1 MYYPLL
7 RGKQFE
13 LKALREFSA
22 KYPNSNRVVPIIEP
36 VNQSLSPLIQG
47 IDDMLANRMSFAIIM
62 NPKIGDF
69 KHDNV
74 KFDLLQ
80 QKPDL
85 LEHRDNWTPAYLV
98 DRDSAKVLKLIED
111 SQNSEKVMLVIK
123 SAIELDDE
131 NFHRL
136 LFSDKVGYIV
146 HDFETSSRRV
156 KSQLLRTGK
165 RIIELNDCFK
175 SKKRNADYLD
185 QEDELFSESPFY
197 YQEDGFFGFSDYTAL
212 PSEYVE
218 GGMLPYAIAIHLTY
232 QKAEDQIFVHHFVS
246 DTNLSQSDPKRKF
259 REAAKKVEHFFVD
272 KPHTDAVNDL
282 VERANDSDGY
292 PGLGYLKKLSI
303 SNHLEL
309 INGLL
314 SEEEV

>member
-13 LKALREFSA
+13 LKALREFSN
-22 KYPNSNRVVPIIEP
+22 KYPNTNRIVPIIEP
-36 VNQSLSPLIQG
+36 VNKNLGPLIQG
-47 IDDMLANRMSFAIIM
+47 IDEMLTNGLFFAIIM

-69 KHDNV
+69 KHETV
-74 KFDLLQ
+74 HFDLIE
-80 QKPDL
+80 QKPEL
-85 LEHRDNWTPAYLV
+85 LDHRDNWIHAYLV
-98 DRDSAKVLKLIED
+98 NKDSAKILQLIEE
-111 SQNSEKVMLVIK
+111 SQNDGVMLVIK
-123 SAIELDDE
+123 SAIDLDDE
-131 NFHRL
+131 NMHSL

-146 HDFETSSRRV
+146 HDFEISSRRV
-156 KSQLLRTGK
+156 KSQLTHTEK
-165 RIIELNDCFK
+165 RIIELNDCFV

-197 YQEDGFFGFSDYTAL
+197 YNEDGFYGFSDYTAL

-232 QKAEDQIFVHHFVS
+232 QKAEDQIFIHHFVS

-259 REAAKKVEHFFVD
+259 REAAKKVETFFAD
-272 KPHTDAVNDL
+272 KPHTDAVNDII
-282 VERANDSDGY
+282 ERVNDSDGY

-309 INGLL
+309 MNGLL
-314 SEEEV
+314 TEEV

>member
-22 KYPNSNRVVPIIEP
+22 KYPNTNRIVPIIEP

-47 IDDMLANRMSFAIIM
+47 IDDMLANSMNFAIIM
-62 NPKIGDF
+62 NPRIGDF

-85 LEHRDNWTPAYLV
+85 LEHRDNWIPAYLV
-98 DRDSAKVLKLIED
+98 NKDSAKILQLIDD
-111 SQNSEKVMLVIK
+111 SQNEDVMLVIK
-123 SAIELDDE
+123 SAIGLDDE
-131 NFHRL
+131 NMHSL

-156 KSQLLRTGK
+156 KSQLTHTEK
-165 RIIELNDCFK
+165 RIIELNDCFV

-197 YQEDGFFGFSDYTAL
+197 YNEDGFYGFSDYTAL

-246 DTNLSQSDPKRKF
+246 DTNMSQSDPKRKF
-259 REAAKKVEHFFVD
+259 REAAKKVETFFAD
-272 KPHTDAVNDL
+272 KPHTEAVNDII
-282 VERANDSDGY
+282 ERVNDSDGY

-309 INGLL
+309 MNGLL
-314 SEEEV
+314 TEEV

>member
-13 LKALREFSA
+13 LKALREFSN
-22 KYPNSNRVVPIIEP
+22 KYPNTNRIVPIIEP
-36 VNQSLSPLIQG
+36 VNKNLGPLIQG
-47 IDDMLANRMSFAIIM
+47 IDEMLANGLVFAIIM

-69 KHDNV
+69 KHDTV
-74 KFDLLQ
+74 HFDLIE
-80 QKPDL
+80 QKPEL
-85 LEHRDNWTPAYLV
+85 LELRDKWIPAYV
-98 DRDSAKVLKLIED
+98 VNKDSEKILQLIEE
-111 SQNSEKVMLVIK
+111 SQEEEVMLVIK
-123 SAIELDDE
+123 SAIDLDDE
-131 NFHRL
+131 NMHGL

-156 KSQLLRTGK
+156 KSQLTHTEK
-165 RIIELNDCFK
+165 RIIELSDCFV

-197 YQEDGFFGFSDYTAL
+197 YNEDGFYGFSDYTAL

-246 DTNLSQSDPKRKF
+246 DTNMSQSDPKRKF
-259 REAAKKVEHFFVD
+259 REAAKKVETFFAD
-272 KPHTDAVNDL
+272 KPHTEAVNDII
-282 VERANDSDGY
+282 ERVNDSDGY

-309 INGLL
+309 MNGLH
-314 SEEEV
+314 SEEV

>member
-1 MYYPLL
+1 M
-7 RGKQFE
+7 
-13 LKALREFSA
+13 REFSN
-22 KYPNSNRVVPIIEP
+22 KYPNTNRIVPIIEP
-36 VNQSLSPLIQG
+36 VNKNLGPLIQG
-47 IDDMLANRMSFAIIM
+47 IDEMLANSLVFAIIM

-69 KHDNV
+69 KHDTV
-74 KFDLLQ
+74 HFDLIE
-80 QKPDL
+80 QKPEL
-85 LEHRDNWTPAYLV
+85 LELRDKWIPAYLV
-98 DRDSAKVLKLIED
+98 NKDSEKILQLIEE
-111 SQNSEKVMLVIK
+111 SQNEEVMLVVK
-123 SAIELDDE
+123 SSIDLDDE
-131 NFHRL
+131 NMHSL

-156 KSQLLRTGK
+156 KSQLTHTEK
-165 RIIELNDCFK
+165 RIIELNDCFV

-197 YQEDGFFGFSDYTAL
+197 YNEDGFYGFSDYTAL

-232 QKAEDQIFVHHFVS
+232 QKAEDQIFIHHFVS

-259 REAAKKVEHFFVD
+259 REAAKKVETFFAD
-272 KPHTDAVNDL
+272 KPHTDAVNDII
-282 VERANDSDGY
+282 ERVNDSDGY

-309 INGLL
+309 MNGLL
-314 SEEEV
+314 SEKEV

>member
-13 LKALREFSA
+13 LKALREFSN
-22 KYPNSNRVVPIIEP
+22 KYPNTNRIVPIIEP
-36 VNQSLSPLIQG
+36 VNKNLGPLFQG
-47 IDDMLANRMSFAIIM
+47 IDEMLANGLVFAIIM

-69 KHDNV
+69 KHDTV
-74 KFDLLQ
+74 HFDLIE
-80 QKPDL
+80 QKPEL
-85 LEHRDNWTPAYLV
+85 LEHRDDWIPAYLV
-98 DRDSAKVLKLIED
+98 NKDSAKILQLIEE
-111 SQNSEKVMLVIK
+111 SQDEEVMLVIR
-123 SAIELDDE
+123 SAIDLDDE
-131 NFHRL
+131 NTHGL

-146 HDFETSSRRV
+146 HDFNASSRRV

-165 RIIELNDCFK
+165 RIIELNDCFV
-175 SKKRNADYLD
+175 SKKRNADYLE

-197 YQEDGFFGFSDYTAL
+197 YNEDGFYGFSDYTAL

-232 QKAEDQIFVHHFVS
+232 KKAEDQIFVHHFVS

-259 REAAKKVEHFFVD
+259 REAAKKVEVFFAG
-272 KPHTDAVNDL
+272 KPHTDAVNDII
-282 VERANDSDGY
+282 ERVNDSDGY

-309 INGLL
+309 MNGLL
-314 SEEEV
+314 SGEV

>member
-13 LKALREFSA
+13 LKALREFSN
-22 KYPNSNRVVPIIEP
+22 KYPNTNRIVPIIEP
-36 VNQSLSPLIQG
+36 VNKNLGPLIQG
-47 IDDMLANRMSFAIIM
+47 IDEMLANGLVFAIIM

-69 KHDNV
+69 KHDTV
-74 KFDLLQ
+74 HFDLIE
-80 QKPDL
+80 QKPEL
-85 LEHRDNWTPAYLV
+85 LELRDKWIPAYV
-98 DRDSAKVLKLIED
+98 VNKDSEKILQLIEE
-111 SQNSEKVMLVIK
+111 SQEEEVMLVVK
-123 SAIELDDE
+123 SAIDLDDE
-131 NFHRL
+131 NMHGL

-156 KSQLLRTGK
+156 KSQLTHTEK
-165 RIIELNDCFK
+165 RIIELSDCFV

-197 YQEDGFFGFSDYTAL
+197 YNEDGFYGFSDYTAL

-246 DTNLSQSDPKRKF
+246 DTNMSQSDPKRKF
-259 REAAKKVEHFFVD
+259 REAAKKVETFFAD
-272 KPHTDAVNDL
+272 KPHTDAVNDII
-282 VERANDSDGY
+282 ERVNDSDGY

-309 INGLL
+309 MNGLL
-314 SEEEV
+314 TEEV

>member
-22 KYPNSNRVVPIIEP
+22 KYPNTNRIVPIIEP

-47 IDDMLANRMSFAIIM
+47 IDDMLANSMNFAIIM
-62 NPKIGDF
+62 NPRIGDF

-85 LEHRDNWTPAYLV
+85 LEHRDNWIPAYLV
-98 DRDSAKVLKLIED
+98 NKDSAKILQLIED
-111 SQNSEKVMLVIK
+111 SQNEDVMLVIK
-123 SAIELDDE
+123 SAIGLDDE
-131 NFHRL
+131 NMHSL

-156 KSQLLRTGK
+156 KSQLTHTEK
-165 RIIELNDCFK
+165 RIIELSDCFV

-197 YQEDGFFGFSDYTAL
+197 YNEDGFYGFSDYTAL

-246 DTNLSQSDPKRKF
+246 DTNMSQSDPKRKF
-259 REAAKKVEHFFVD
+259 REAAKKVETFFAD
-272 KPHTDAVNDL
+272 KPHTEAVNDII
-282 VERANDSDGY
+282 ERVNDSDGY

-309 INGLL
+309 MNGLL
-314 SEEEV
+314 TEEV